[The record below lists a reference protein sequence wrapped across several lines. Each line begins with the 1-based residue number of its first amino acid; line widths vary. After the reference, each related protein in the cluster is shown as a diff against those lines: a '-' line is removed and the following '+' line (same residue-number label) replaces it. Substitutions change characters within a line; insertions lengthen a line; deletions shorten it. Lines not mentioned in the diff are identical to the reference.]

1 MEEIATV
8 KGIGREGKLLGVFDD
23 DFRTPLHYTH
33 RLSEVLRKSLGDA
46 SMKFIDVRIVRVSS
60 EDVCLVT
67 CQKSDDPVLCHHQ
80 QYNKHMG
87 RPSGESLSYN
97 RINAMTVLKEE
108 WIRGVICKALI
119 TKPVETILKR
129 LTPSKI

>member
-8 KGIGREGKLLGVFDD
+8 KGIGREGKLLGLFDD

-46 SMKFIDVRIVRVSS
+46 SMKFIDVRVVRVSS

-67 CQKSDDPVLCHHQ
+67 CQKSDALVLCHHT
-80 QYNKHMG
+80 QYNKQMG
-87 RPSGESLSYN
+87 KPSGESLSYN

-108 WIRGVICKALI
+108 WIRGVI
-119 TKPVETILKR
+119 
-129 LTPSKI
+129 SN